1 MKLYSIDNRPSSQV
15 DVIVESKGHDIEV
28 KFSFHNGF
36 DLKLSE
42 RITTEDEYER
52 KVGIWEHTC
61 FELFLKNKHGEDYYE
76 INLAANTMHWNAFYF
91 SHYRSSP
98 LTEST
103 DIVLKK
109 VSASKNHFAF
119 SLKSTEL
126 ISNYDIHPKAIIY
139 GDHGEPIYLSN
150 LRHPNTGPDFHVFSI
165 T

>member
-1 MKLYSIDNRPSSQV
+1 M
-15 DVIVESKGHDIEV
+15 DVIVESEGNDIEV

-103 DIVLKK
+103 DIILKK

-119 SLKSTEL
+119 SLKALSSFQITTFTQKQL
-126 ISNYDIHPKAIIY
+126 FTMITANRFTSVTLDI
-139 GDHGEPIYLSN
+139 PIQAQIF
-150 LRHPNTGPDFHVFSI
+150 TFFI